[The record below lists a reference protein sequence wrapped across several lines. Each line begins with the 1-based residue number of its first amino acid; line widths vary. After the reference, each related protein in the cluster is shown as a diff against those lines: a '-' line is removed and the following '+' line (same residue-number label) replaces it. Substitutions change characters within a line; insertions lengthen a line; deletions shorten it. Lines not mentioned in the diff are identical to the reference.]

1 MKNKR
6 ATITPI
12 QAQLQFSVLMNR
24 TAKNVEENHVCS
36 RYQLYC
42 AVANA
47 ANELGPD
54 HLFYRVAQQLFA
66 NEEFRLEREMSAMI
80 DDIGNTIN

>member
-1 MKNKR
+1 MKSKR

-24 TAKNVEENHVCS
+24 TAKNVEENPVCS

-42 AVANA
+42 AIADA
-47 ANELGPD
+47 ANELGRD
-54 HLFYRVAQQLFA
+54 HLFFRVAQQLFA
-66 NEEFRLEREMSAMI
+66 NEEREMSAMI